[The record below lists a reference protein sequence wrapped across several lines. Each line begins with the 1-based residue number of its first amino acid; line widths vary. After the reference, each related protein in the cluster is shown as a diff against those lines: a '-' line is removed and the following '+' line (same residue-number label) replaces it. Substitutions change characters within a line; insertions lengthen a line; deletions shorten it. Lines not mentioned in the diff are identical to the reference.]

1 MSGALPCRSGRPG
14 ETRAV
19 ISHGDE
25 NSAGAQGA
33 AADAD
38 AGAPPPEVSVVIS
51 CRNRSDLLRD
61 CMRGLARQTI
71 GLDRFEVVLVDNQ
84 STEDLS
90 IVVAEARAMGIDIR
104 MLRTTE
110 DRGPA
115 PARNLGVAHARGAI
129 IAFTDSDCRPS
140 ADWLAAALPHFTDP
154 DLAFVGGP
162 VLAKP
167 GQAMRLTSR
176 MAFFTPTEHPTFPT
190 ANLVVR
196 RALFVAHGGFDPSLS
211 FHDPFGRA
219 TECADTDL
227 AWRLLEAG
235 HKRGFEPMAIVEH
248 EIEHQSLGMWLIE
261 PTRLFVLPELVR
273 RHPQLRGKL
282 LSFGCLFYA
291 PAKLLYLGVPLL
303 LWISVAMPV
312 LLALFPL
319 ALLVRGVQRTG
330 GLHPGLLAKHVGR
343 VLAHLPRMV
352 VLNATLIYGSI
363 RFRSL
368 VL

>member
-1 MSGALPCRSGRPG
+1 MSAALAMPR
-14 ETRAV
+14 
-19 ISHGDE
+19 
-25 NSAGAQGA
+25 
-33 AADAD
+33 
-38 AGAPPPEVSVVIS
+38 EVSVVIS
-51 CRNRSDLLRD
+51 CRNRSGLLRD

-71 GLDRFEVVLVDNQ
+71 GLERFEVVLVDNQ

-90 IVVAEARAMGIDIR
+90 VVVAEARAMGLDIR

-115 PARNLGVAHARGAI
+115 PARNLGVEQARGAI
-129 IAFTDSDCRPS
+129 IAFTDSDCRPTPG
-140 ADWLAAALPHFTDP
+140 WLAAVLPHFGDP
-154 DLAFVGGP
+154 AVAFMGGP

-167 GQAMRLTSR
+167 GQAARLTSR
-176 MAFFTPTEHPTFPT
+176 MTFVTPTEHPTFPT
-190 ANLVVR
+190 ANLAMR
-196 RALFVAHGGFDPSLS
+196 RALFVAHGGFDTSLS

-235 HKRGFEPMAIVEH
+235 HRRGFEPLAVVEH
-248 EIEHQSLGMWLIE
+248 EVEHQSLGMWLIE

-273 RHPQLRGKL
+273 RHPQLRDKL
-282 LSFGCLFYA
+282 LSFGVLFYA
-291 PAKLLYLGVPLL
+291 PSKLLYLAVPLL
-303 LWISVAMPV
+303 AWIAVAMPV
-312 LLALFPL
+312 LLAALPV
-319 ALLVRGVQRTG
+319 ALLARGVQRTG
-330 GLHPGLLAKHVGR
+330 GLHPGKLAMHAAR
-343 VLAHLPRMV
+343 VLANLPRLV

>member
-1 MSGALPCRSGRPG
+1 MSV
-14 ETRAV
+14 AV
-19 ISHGDE
+19 L
-25 NSAGAQGA
+25 
-33 AADAD
+33 
-38 AGAPPPEVSVVIS
+38 PEVSVVIS

-61 CMRGLARQTI
+61 CMRGLAGQSL
-71 GLDRFEVVLVDNQ
+71 GLDRFEVVLVDNR

-90 IVVAEARAMGIDIR
+90 VVVAEARAMGLDIR
-104 MLRTTE
+104 MLRTVE

-115 PARNLGVAHARGAI
+115 PARNLGVAEAKAAI
-129 IAFTDSDCRPS
+129 IAFTDSDCRPTRG
-140 ADWLAAALPHFTDP
+140 WLAALLPHFTDAAV
-154 DLAFVGGP
+154 AFVGGP

-167 GQAMRLTSR
+167 GQVPRLTSR
-176 MAFFTPTEHPTFPT
+176 MAFLTPTEHPTFPT
-190 ANLVVR
+190 ANLAMR

-235 HKRGFEPMAIVEH
+235 HTRGFEPRAAVEH
-248 EIEHQSLGMWLIE
+248 EVEHQSLAMWLIE

-282 LSFGCLFYA
+282 LAFGCLFYA
-291 PAKLLYLGVPLL
+291 PSKVLYLAVPLL
-303 LWISVAMPV
+303 AWIGWTMPA
-312 LLALFPL
+312 LLAAFPL
-319 ALLVRGVQRTG
+319 ALLARGVQRTG
-330 GLHPGLLAKHVGR
+330 GVHPGRLVAHVGR
-343 VLAHLPRMV
+343 VLANLPRLM
-352 VLNATLIYGSI
+352 VLNATLVYGSI